1 MDLYSLTP
9 FDLALAAGLVLA
21 LGVVQVL
28 LGLGLF
34 RTLAF
39 NSVRMVLQLLLVGVI
54 LEAVF
59 DAATLPWIALIAVVM
74 MGLAGYEV
82 VARQKRAI
90 RGWHGYGIGLA
101 AMSATALIVTVLAL
115 TFMIETDPWYTPQY
129 AIPLLGMIL
138 GNTMTGI
145 GLALN
150 NLTQT
155 AWQSRREIEA
165 RLVLGHS
172 VRDATAELR
181 SDSMRAGLIPTLN
194 MLAAAGVIS
203 LPGMM
208 TGQILAGSPPIEAVK
223 YQILIMFLIAAA
235 TGFGSLVAV
244 QLGARR
250 LFDAR
255 DRLRLDRLRN
265 GR

>member
-1 MDLYSLTP
+1 MSLYSLTP

-34 RTLAF
+34 RTLAL

-59 DAATLPWIALIAVVM
+59 EAATLPWIALIALVM
-74 MGLAGYEV
+74 MALAGYEV

-90 RGWHGYGIGLA
+90 RGWHGYVIGLA

-115 TFMIETDPWYTPQY
+115 TFVIETDPWYTPQY

-208 TGQILAGSPPIEAVK
+208 TGQILAGTPPIEAVK
-223 YQILIMFLIAAA
+223 YQILIIFLITAA

-255 DRLRLDRLRN
+255 DRLRLDRLRS

>member
-9 FDLALAAGLVLA
+9 FDLTLAAGLVLA
-21 LGVVQVL
+21 LGGVQVL

-34 RTLAF
+34 RTLAL

-54 LEAVF
+54 LKAVF
-59 DAATLPWIALIAVVM
+59 DAASLPWIILIAAVM

-82 VARQKRAI
+82 TARQKRPI

-115 TFMIETDPWYTPQY
+115 TMMIDTDPWYEPQY

-172 VRDATAELR
+172 VREATAELR

-223 YQILIMFLIAAA
+223 YQILIMFLITAA
-235 TGFGSLVAV
+235 TGAGSLVAV

-250 LFDAR
+250 LFDPR
-255 DRLRLDRLRN
+255 DRLRLDRLKS